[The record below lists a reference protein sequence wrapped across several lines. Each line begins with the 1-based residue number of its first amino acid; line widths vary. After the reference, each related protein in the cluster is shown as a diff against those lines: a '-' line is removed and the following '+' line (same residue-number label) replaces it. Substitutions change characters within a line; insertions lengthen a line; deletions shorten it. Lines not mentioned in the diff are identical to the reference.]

1 MFDGQVL
8 KMERK
13 VLNFLYFQLSV
24 PTIKTFLRFVQSLA
38 CILMMVSDYYL
49 APFLSDNYLSM
60 HLAIGDIFMQLKL
73 LTRYG
78 LIINTIIHSIKYNCI
93 SFSMVNFFHLIVTC
107 FLCKDGFH
115 QCKLADL
122 LGFLVIK
129 FDFI

>member
-38 CILMMVSDYYL
+38 CILTMVSVYYL
-49 APFLSDNYLSM
+49 TPYLSNNYLSM
-60 HLAIGDIFMQLKL
+60 HLPIGDIFMQLKL

-78 LIINTIIHSIKYNCI
+78 LVINTIIHSIKYNCI
-93 SFSMVNFFHLIVTC
+93 SFSMVNTFHLIATC

-115 QCKLADL
+115 QCKLADFF
-122 LGFLVIK
+122 GFLVIK
-129 FDFI
+129 SDFI